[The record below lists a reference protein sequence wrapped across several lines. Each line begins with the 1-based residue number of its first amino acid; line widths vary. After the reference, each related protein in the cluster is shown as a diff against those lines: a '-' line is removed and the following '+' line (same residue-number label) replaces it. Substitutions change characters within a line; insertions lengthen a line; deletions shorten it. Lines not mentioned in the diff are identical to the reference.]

1 MGSSIS
7 NKVEAGRKLTVLVV
21 EDHPDSREI
30 LTHLLEFMGFMVI
43 GAEHG
48 GEGVEKAL
56 KEKPNLILMDI
67 LMPKMD
73 GKEATRVIRS
83 NPETQDIPIV
93 ATTVLYREPEIKSC
107 IDAGCNDCLIKPFT
121 LQQLQGK
128 IQDFSPL
135 QARPPINRSNSHS
148 R

>member
-1 MGSSIS
+1 M
-7 NKVEAGRKLTVLVV
+7 LVV

-30 LTHLLEFMGFMVI
+30 LTHLLEFMGFTVI

-67 LMPKMD
+67 LMPNMD

-121 LQQLQGK
+121 LEQLQGK
-128 IQDFSPL
+128 IQEFFPTSSL
-135 QARPPINRSNSHS
+135 TTH
-148 R
+148 

>member
-1 MGSSIS
+1 
-7 NKVEAGRKLTVLVV
+7 VLVV

-30 LTHLLEFMGFMVI
+30 LTHLLEFMGFTVI

-67 LMPKMD
+67 LMPNMD

-121 LQQLQGK
+121 LEQLQGK
-128 IQDFSPL
+128 IQEFFPTSSL
-135 QARPPINRSNSHS
+135 TTH
-148 R
+148 

>member
-1 MGSSIS
+1 M
-7 NKVEAGRKLTVLVV
+7 LVV

-30 LTHLLEFMGFMVI
+30 LTHLLEFMGFAVI

-93 ATTVLYREPEIKSC
+93 ATTVLYREQEIKSC

-121 LQQLQGK
+121 LEQLQGK
-128 IQDFSPL
+128 IQEFFPTSSL
-135 QARPPINRSNSHS
+135 TTH
-148 R
+148 

>member
-1 MGSSIS
+1 MGSKI
-7 NKVEAGRKLTVLVV
+7 NKVESGRKLTVLVV

-30 LTHLLEFMGFMVI
+30 LTHLLEFMGFAVI

-93 ATTVLYREPEIKSC
+93 ATTVLYREPEIRSC
-107 IDAGCNDCLIKPFT
+107 IEAGCNDCLVKPFT

-128 IQDFSPL
+128 IQEFIPTSGPTT
-135 QARPPINRSNSHS
+135 H
-148 R
+148 

>member
-1 MGSSIS
+1 M
-7 NKVEAGRKLTVLVV
+7 LVV

-30 LTHLLEFMGFMVI
+30 LTHLLEFMGFAVI

-93 ATTVLYREPEIKSC
+93 ATTVLYREQEIRSC
-107 IDAGCNDCLIKPFT
+107 IEAGCNDWLVKPFT
-121 LQQLQGK
+121 LKQLQGK
-128 IQDFSPL
+128 VQEFMPTSCPTI
-135 QARPPINRSNSHS
+135 H
-148 R
+148 